1 MQFRKQLR
9 LLHYDYAAAG
19 AYFITLVTRQR
30 LCLFGHIRQAQLI
43 PSKTGSVVY
52 QEWLNLSLRVP
63 GLMTDA
69 FIVMPNHLHGILWL
83 SGENNNSLSRVI
95 AGYKAGVS
103 RVIANI
109 VWQHNFYERI
119 IRNEKELFFARQY
132 IEQNPLRW
140 ELDHYYQQE

>member
-9 LLHYDYAAAG
+9 LLHYDYTAAG
-19 AYFITLVTRQR
+19 AYFITIVARQR
-30 LCLFGHIRQAQLI
+30 LCLFGSIRQAKLV

-52 QEWLNLSLRVP
+52 QEWLKLSLRVP

-69 FIVMPNHLHGILWL
+69 FIVMPNHIHGILWL
-83 SGENNNSLSRVI
+83 CSENNNSLSRII

-103 RVIANI
+103 RVTANR

>member
-30 LCLFGHIRQAQLI
+30 LCLFGRMRQAQLI

-69 FIVMPNHLHGILWL
+69 FVVMPNHLHGILWL
-83 SGENNNSLSRVI
+83 CG
-95 AGYKAGVS
+95 
-103 RVIANI
+103 
-109 VWQHNFYERI
+109 
-119 IRNEKELFFARQY
+119 
-132 IEQNPLRW
+132 
-140 ELDHYYQQE
+140 